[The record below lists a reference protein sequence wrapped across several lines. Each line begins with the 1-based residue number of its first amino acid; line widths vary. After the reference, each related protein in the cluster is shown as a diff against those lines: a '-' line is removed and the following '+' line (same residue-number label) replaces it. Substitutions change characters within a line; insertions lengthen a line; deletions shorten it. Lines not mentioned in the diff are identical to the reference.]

1 MLMAFLTPNIKNK
14 TFYPKLNDV
23 VWSNQTTMGTTFSQ
37 ISQEILLD
45 TLNLTVYTY
54 IVVVVVVVVVVYSG
68 IMGNMHNT
76 PHT

>member
-1 MLMAFLTPNIKNK
+1 
-14 TFYPKLNDV
+14 
-23 VWSNQTTMGTTFSQ
+23 MGTTFSQ